1 MLRHL
6 QPLWWIELT
15 KHNVLPMDDRFPA
28 CANPD
33 WLVVQGSCA
42 TAPLNS
48 GPETGWKA
56 LP

>member
-6 QPLWWIELT
+6 QPLWWIEPT
-15 KHNVLPMDDRFPA
+15 KHNVLPMDDRFPS

-33 WLVVQGSCA
+33 WLVVHGSGA

>member
-33 WLVVQGSCA
+33 
-42 TAPLNS
+42 
-48 GPETGWKA
+48 
-56 LP
+56 